1 MHDPDAPAFINAA
14 NAAPIPN
21 FQAVWRAAPRP
32 TEEQFAESQRRL
44 WNPEPA
50 KPAEEGAE

>member
-1 MHDPDAPAFINAA
+1 MYDLHAPAFINAM
-14 NAAPIPN
+14 NAAPIPA

-44 WNPEPA
+44 WNPEPQT
-50 KPAEEGAE
+50 PAEEGAA